1 MSGHDRNHAIH
12 AIRCLIESNN
22 HSIVQLWQTKE
33 SLEQLNK
40 QLIDVMNILTKEHE
54 LYAAGLK
61 EWDVNYV
68 QTLPILLRVWK
79 NIVGLVINYAMNA
92 TI

>member
-61 EWDVNYV
+61 E
-68 QTLPILLRVWK
+68 
-79 NIVGLVINYAMNA
+79 
-92 TI
+92 

>member
-1 MSGHDRNHAIH
+1 MIVICEKMSGHDRNHAIH

-22 HSIVQLWQTKE
+22 HSIVQLWQNKE

-54 LYAAGLK
+54 LYAAELK
-61 EWDVNYV
+61 
-68 QTLPILLRVWK
+68 K
-79 NIVGLVINYAMNA
+79 
-92 TI
+92 